1 MIKISDAV
9 VKKQENFWNGCLF
22 HPTDAIEDP
31 WGKRIL
37 DRMAADGSI
46 HTVRI
51 YTMFEDI
58 LYLDE
63 HGALQYDFRV
73 SDLRLDYMIEKG
85 YNLLLAYGGMPDCI
99 ARTTQNKTS
108 VSFNKTRYKGKMWNS
123 APPKDYALWEE
134 VCYQYTKH
142 IVERYGLERVSQWHM
157 QCFNEADIPWFFMS
171 ELPPEAHQERLVE
184 YCKLYE
190 AFERGI
196 RKVSDDILIG
206 GPALATF
213 HEFLGGWLDHVR
225 EKQLKLDFIS
235 VHNYGMEPPQFYEN
249 KKIAVSNNV
258 QNHLKHLA
266 TIKEHGFE
274 NTPIIIDEWGMASGG
289 FVNRSVCAELM
300 RRETEVFS
308 AYFAKLI
315 HHFIYHKFNVK
326 QMLICLS
333 GQHEMTEDFT
343 GFRNF
348 FTLNFIA
355 KPIYNAY
362 ILASKL
368 KGYLLDAAVDNENV
382 FMVPTK
388 DEKDNYAVLLT
399 YASEHLE
406 EDIPTIEETVT
417 FETSI
422 KDKQVTMWCIDKKTT
437 NPCRLHEKLGIEQPT
452 EEQIRLLQ
460 EEGRLKPVF
469 VGTGVD
475 EIKLELSPNATY
487 LITVE

>member
-1 MIKISDAV
+1 
-9 VKKQENFWNGCLF
+9 
-22 HPTDAIEDP
+22 
-31 WGKRIL
+31 
-37 DRMAADGSI
+37 
-46 HTVRI
+46 
-51 YTMFEDI
+51 
-58 LYLDE
+58 
-63 HGALQYDFRV
+63 
-73 SDLRLDYMIEKG
+73 
-85 YNLLLAYGGMPDCI
+85 
-99 ARTTQNKTS
+99 
-108 VSFNKTRYKGKMWNS
+108 
-123 APPKDYALWEE
+123 
-134 VCYQYTKH
+134 
-142 IVERYGLERVSQWHM
+142 
-157 QCFNEADIPWFFMS
+157 
-171 ELPPEAHQERLVE
+171 
-184 YCKLYE
+184 
-190 AFERGI
+190 
-196 RKVSDDILIG
+196 
-206 GPALATF
+206 
-213 HEFLGGWLDHVR
+213 
-225 EKQLKLDFIS
+225 
-235 VHNYGMEPPQFYEN
+235 
-249 KKIAVSNNV
+249 
-258 QNHLKHLA
+258 
-266 TIKEHGFE
+266 
-274 NTPIIIDEWGMASGG
+274 
-289 FVNRSVCAELM
+289 
-300 RRETEVFS
+300 
-308 AYFAKLI
+308 
-315 HHFIYHKFNVK
+315 
-326 QMLICLS
+326 
-333 GQHEMTEDFT
+333 MTEDFT

-437 NPCRLHEKLGIEQPT
+437 NPCRLYEKLGIEQPT